1 VISFQFVKS
10 PFFYSSSADLFFFF
24 LHLSIK
30 LDGWDDP
37 NYKNANDA
45 LIDRSMLW
53 FFYIYIYVFG
63 PPVDEDLRVQADHV
77 DHDVYSGGDAD

>member
-1 VISFQFVKS
+1 V
-10 PFFYSSSADLFFFF
+10 LTFFFF
-24 LHLSIK
+24 FAPINK
-30 LDGWDDP
+30 IGWMDDP